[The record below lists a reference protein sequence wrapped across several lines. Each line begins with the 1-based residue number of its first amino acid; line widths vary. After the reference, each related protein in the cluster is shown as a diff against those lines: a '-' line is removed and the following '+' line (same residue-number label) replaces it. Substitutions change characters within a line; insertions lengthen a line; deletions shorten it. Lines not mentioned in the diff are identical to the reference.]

1 MNDPLGGWFLPAM
14 MVGLMFGMGLALTPN
29 DFRRIVQVPGP
40 VITGT
45 LLQLV
50 VMPLIGFG
58 LALFYALP
66 PLLAVGLMVCAA
78 CPGGMGSNLF
88 VYLARANTA
97 LSITLTAT
105 ATAVTLV
112 TLPLWMRAMQAA
124 VGTETGEVT
133 IPLFD
138 MVIELGGLTVLP
150 VTAGMLLRGLHAPAA
165 RMERPLAL
173 GSSLGLVGFMVS
185 DSLARPSLP
194 LELFAESFAPV
205 MWLAGAGA
213 LLGFFVPRWLGQS
226 AADAVTISVE
236 LCLRNILLGIV
247 VVSISFSAFE
257 PNIPLFLYSGV
268 MMPPTIL
275 ILVLFRRQQRRLRN
289 S

>member
-1 MNDPLGGWFLPAM
+1 M
-14 MVGLMFGMGLALTPN
+14 MFGLMFGMGLALTPS
-29 DFRRIVQVPGP
+29 DFRRIVQVPGA

-45 LLQLV
+45 ILQLV
-50 VMPLIGFG
+50 VMPLVGFG
-58 LALFYALP
+58 LALFYELP

-97 LSITLTAT
+97 LSISLTAS
-105 ATAVTLV
+105 ATAVSLV
-112 TLPLWMRAMQAA
+112 TLPLWIRAMQAA
-124 VGTETGEVT
+124 VGTQTGEVAV
-133 IPLFD
+133 PLFD

-150 VTAGMLLRGLHAPAA
+150 VTAGMLARGLHAPAA
-165 RMERPLAL
+165 RLERPLAV
-173 GSSLGLVGFMVS
+173 GSSLGLVGFMVV

-194 LELFAESFAPV
+194 LDLFAESFAPV

-213 LLGFFVPRWLGQS
+213 LLGLLVPRWLGQS

-247 VVSISFSAFE
+247 IVSISFTAFE
-257 PNIPLFLYSGV
+257 PNIPLFLYSAV
-268 MMPPTIL
+268 MIPPTIL
-275 ILVLFRRQQRRLRN
+275 ILVLFRLRQGRAGN